1 MRPDRSRGVER
12 WLCQPLRCTPDKY
25 GETAGGQLGLTAM
38 RRSNPRRFGLGD
50 RVLTGQCDRELPARN
65 RHDEPVVVM
74 RRRRFAR
81 VADREQ
87 HRRPTRRTYR
97 HLRRRSIRR
106 RQTTGARNRDDRRKS
121 PALWRPRAASQPTCM
136 SASRCSSPALHSC
149 SHSLSGSP
157 NWVDSPRRFLASH
170 RVAVS
175 VRWPREVTGVAG
187 GLLVPEPP
195 QPASNPTT
203 TINNVRVTVEA

>member
-106 RQTTGARNRDDRRKS
+106 RQTAGARNRDDRRKS
-121 PALWRPRAASQPTCM
+121 LRYGDHVRPANQTCM

-149 SHSLSGSP
+149 LHPLSGSP
-157 NWVDSPRRFLASH
+157 NWVDSPADF
-170 RVAVS
+170 
-175 VRWPREVTGVAG
+175 
-187 GLLVPEPP
+187 
-195 QPASNPTT
+195 
-203 TINNVRVTVEA
+203 